1 MARAASASERDEDG
15 QPMWSRLVAAVPAT
29 PVLLLGGSLSGAL
42 GMAPAI
48 AQELAP
54 QPPPPPQVES
64 PGPPLGPDAVWIAG
78 HWLWRNGRYE
88 WMPGRGGQRPRPER
102 CGQGR
107 GDQMP
112 AAARAPPGR
121 GLRTGGPPPGGRSR
135 RAAAGRGRAARPPGR

>member
-1 MARAASASERDEDG
+1 
-15 QPMWSRLVAAVPAT
+15 MWSRLVAAVLAT

-88 WMPGRGGQRPRPER
+88 WMPGRWEN
-102 CGQGR
+102 
-107 GDQMP
+107 
-112 AAARAPPGR
+112 APPG
-121 GLRTGGPPPGGRSR
+121 
-135 RAAAGRGRAARPPGR
+135 AAYVPGRHKPTGQGWVWEPGRWRKP